1 MLGSVSKV
9 SLDTGN
15 RGQYWSALQLFN
27 LARHTHAHTPAL
39 DQHSYNSYPVIHS
52 SGHQL
57 SITGVW
63 GETLA

>member
-15 RGQYWSALQLFN
+15 RDQYWSALQLFN
-27 LARHTHAHTPAL
+27 LARHTHTHAHTPAL

-57 SITGVW
+57 SITGK
-63 GETLA
+63 TLA